1 MTFLDI
7 KNKISPILKRH
18 RVKKAEVFGSY
29 ATQTHSAK
37 SDIDILVEV
46 EKRTSLLDFIGIKIE
61 LEDALGISVDL
72 VEYRAIKT
80 ALREKILSTT
90 LPLL

>member
-1 MTFLDI
+1 MTFSDI

-29 ATQTHSAK
+29 AMQTQSAK

-46 EKRTSLLDFIGIKIE
+46 EKKTSLLDFIGIKIE
-61 LEDALGISVDL
+61 LEDALGIRVDL
-72 VEYRAIKT
+72 VEYSAIKA
-80 ALREKILSTT
+80 ALKDKILRRT